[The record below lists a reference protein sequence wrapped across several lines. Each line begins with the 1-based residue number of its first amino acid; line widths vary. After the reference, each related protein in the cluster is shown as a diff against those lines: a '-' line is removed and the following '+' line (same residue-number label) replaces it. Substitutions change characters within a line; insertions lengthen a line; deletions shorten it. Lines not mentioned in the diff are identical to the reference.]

1 MKNLLDDPDVMQLY
15 KNLQNKKYENIE
27 EYLTSSPIDNFNN
40 NDFKINKKLP
50 ERKVFFEGEEISG
63 YIESD
68 DYGL

>member
-40 NDFKINKKLP
+40 DDFKINKKLP

>member
-27 EYLTSSPIDNFNN
+27 EYLTSSLIDNFDN

>member
-27 EYLTSSPIDNFNN
+27 EYLTSSPIDNFDND
-40 NDFKINKKLP
+40 DFKINKKLP

>member
-27 EYLTSSPIDNFNN
+27 EYLTSSPIDNFDNN
-40 NDFKINKKLP
+40 NFKINKKLP

>member
-27 EYLTSSPIDNFNN
+27 EYLTFSPIDNFDN

>member
-27 EYLTSSPIDNFNN
+27 EYLTSSPIDNFDN